1 MEQKKD
7 QQNIFT
13 EEQISNFAGLY
24 NALKKVHIRLISEGY
39 IIEKDKIIPPKT
51 KK

>member
-13 EEQISNFAGLY
+13 EEQISNFADLY
-24 NALKKVHIRLISEGY
+24 DALKKVHVRLISEGY
-39 IIEKDKIIPPKT
+39 TIENDKIIPPKD
-51 KK
+51 K